1 MSRIKYTIVP
11 KENIEAGIFESG
23 VRLSESD
30 IIIDPIVIFNCNME
44 LGIEQE
50 IYGDEIS
57 PENVKFAKESDLL
70 PLLKEVNDD
79 DISNTIIING
89 FDLTLDDMRD
99 EIAVLAKESGKI
111 FSVNV
116 ISDRRKYNNFTIN
129 LTSAIRDEISD
140 KEWEEYKEEYEQSF
154 IDSLALDTE
163 DNKVGDR
170 YSEEEAIKAVKE
182 LLKAAFGVTD
192 NEIEEEEDGMLTI
205 ETDTDTKVNSCV
217 PATIVPEKK
226 TKSDY
231 KAYSYADTEGMITI
245 ESENGRLIFMD
256 EQSEIEVPAEYI
268 DFIIETLNKLR

>member
-1 MSRIKYTIVP
+1 MSRIKYTIIP
-11 KENIEAGIFESG
+11 EQNIEAGIFESG